1 MSAER
6 SAFPGD
12 AAGAHRLELVP
23 TSAVA
28 PDPREGREARDVR
41 DLREARELRERA
53 RTPDVAPGRTP
64 PAPSLGDIVPSDLG
78 SSELYLNRE
87 LTYLNFCWRVLH
99 EAEDDRVPLLERM
112 KFIAIVSSNIDEFFQ
127 KRIGGLKQQVGA
139 QLHTVSPDGRSP
151 QQQIADCLELITRLE
166 ARKMQILE
174 RLLAELRAVGVWIA
188 PFKELDPQQQAWVR
202 ENYLRNIFP
211 LVTPQAMDPAHPFP
225 FVSNLSLNLLVSL
238 RYENDSEPLL
248 ARVKVPASGG
258 TPRLLRLGTS
268 RTFVDLADVM
278 ANNLDL
284 LFPGMEIEACSMFRV
299 TRNAITERDEE
310 EAEDLLEMI
319 EIELR
324 ERKFAPVVRL
334 QVDRTTQPTLRGRLA
349 AELGLDEQAD
359 VFEAEGMLGQ
369 RDLMEIATLDI
380 PELRD
385 APHAPV
391 PPIDLLS
398 DANIFHAI
406 RDAKQLMV
414 HHPFESFQHSVE
426 RFLREASD
434 DPKVRAIKM
443 TLYRTSKDSDVIRYL
458 VRAARNGKQVAVVLE
473 LKARFDEEANIKWAT
488 RMERAGIHVTYG
500 VVGLKTHTKITLVVR
515 NDYDGLRRYAH
526 VSTGNYHAGTARLYT
541 DLAVFTCDDAIG
553 RDLTELFNYLTTG
566 YKPRRKYQ
574 KLLVA
579 PKQLKQALLEKIERE
594 IAAQGSGDRGHI
606 QWKLNA
612 LEDIDIVRALY
623 RASQRG
629 VTIDLIVRDSC
640 RLRPGLPGVSST
652 IKVVSVLGRFLEHER
667 IYYFHNSGRPEYYIG
682 SADAMQRNLEKRVEV
697 LVPVDDQRLH
707 GELRHILDTQLTD
720 QRGAWDMQSDG
731 SYVQRTGMGAK
742 HCQQQA
748 IERTERRLKDA
759 TRLRRR
765 KVQSTTRRKR

>member
-1 MSAER
+1 MS
-6 SAFPGD
+6 
-12 AAGAHRLELVP
+12 GAHRLEVVP
-23 TSAVA
+23 EA
-28 PDPREGREARDVR
+28 PEAREAREARETKEARDTREAREAKDAREARDR
-41 DLREARELRERA
+41 LRPVDAA
-53 RTPDVAPGRTP
+53 GRTP
-64 PAPSLGDIVPSDLG
+64 PAPALGDIVSTDLG
-78 SSELYLNRE
+78 APELYLNRE

-99 EAEDDRVPLLERM
+99 EAADERLPLLERV
-112 KFIAIVSSNIDEFFQ
+112 KFVAIVSSNIDEFFQ

-139 QLHTVSPDGRSP
+139 QLHKVTPDGRTP

-166 ARKMQILE
+166 ARKHQILE
-174 RLLAELRAVGVWIA
+174 KLHGELRAAGVWIA

-202 ENYLRNIFP
+202 EHYLRNIFP

-248 ARVKVPASGG
+248 ARVKVPSSGG
-258 TPRLLRLGTS
+258 TPRYLRLGNS

-284 LFPGMEIEACSMFRV
+284 LFPGMDIEACAMFRV

-334 QVDRTTQPTLRGRLA
+334 QVDRTMHPTLRGRLA

-369 RDLMEIATLDI
+369 RDVMEIATLDA
-380 PELRD
+380 PELHD
-385 APHAPV
+385 PPHAPV

-398 DANIFHAI
+398 DGSIFHAI
-406 RDAKQLMV
+406 RDVGQLMV

-443 TLYRTSKDSDVIRYL
+443 TLYRTSKDSDVIKHL

-526 VSTGNYHAGTARLYT
+526 VATGNYHAGTARLYT
-541 DLAVFTCDDAIG
+541 DLALFTCDDSIG

-594 IAAQGSGDRGHI
+594 IALQGGGGRGHI

-629 VTIDLIVRDSC
+629 VTIDLIVRDTC
-640 RLRPGLPGVSST
+640 RLRPGLAGVSST
-652 IKVVSVLGRFLEHER
+652 IKVVSIIGRFLEHER
-667 IYYFHNSGRPEYYIG
+667 IYYFHNAGRPEYYIG

-697 LVPVDDQRLH
+697 LVPIEDGRLQA
-707 GELRHILDTQLTD
+707 ELRHILDTQLTD
-720 QRGAWDMQSDG
+720 QRGAWDMQPDG

-742 HCQQQA
+742 HSQQQA
-748 IERTERRLKDA
+748 IERTERRLKEA

-765 KVQSTTRRKR
+765 KVQSTARRRR

>member
-1 MSAER
+1 MPDRSVLASDMS
-6 SAFPGD
+6 G
-12 AAGAHRLELVP
+12 GHRLEVVTEALDHRD
-23 TSAVA
+23 TRDNRGSADLRD
-28 PDPREGREARDVR
+28 PDARDGRTV
-41 DLREARELRERA
+41 LRAVE
-53 RTPDVAPGRTP
+53 APGRTP
-64 PAPSLGDIVPSDLG
+64 PAPALGETVPTDLG
-78 SSELYLNRE
+78 APELYLNRE

-99 EAEDDRVPLLERM
+99 EAEDDRVPLLERV
-112 KFIAIVSSNIDEFFQ
+112 KFNGIVSSNIDEFFQ

-139 QLHTVSPDGRSP
+139 QLHKVTPDGRTP
-151 QQQIADCLELITRLE
+151 QQQISDCLELVTRLE
-166 ARKMQILE
+166 ARKQVVLE
-174 RLLAELRAVGVWIA
+174 KLIGDLRAAGVWLA
-188 PFKELDPQQQAWVR
+188 PFKDLDAQQQAWVR
-202 ENYLRNIFP
+202 EYYLTNIFP

-258 TPRLLRLGTS
+258 TPRFVRIGTS

-284 LFPGMEIEACSMFRV
+284 LFPGMEIEACSKFRV
-299 TRNAITERDEE
+299 TRNANTERDEE

-334 QVDRTTQPTLRGRLA
+334 QVDKTMQPTLRGRLA

-359 VFEAEGMLGQ
+359 VFEADGMHGQ
-369 RDLMEIATLDI
+369 RDLMEIAALDA

-385 APHAPV
+385 PPHSPV
-391 PPIDLLS
+391 PPIDLLT
-398 DANIFHAI
+398 DGNIFHAI
-406 RDAKQLMV
+406 RDVKHLMV

-443 TLYRTSKDSDVIRYL
+443 TLYRTSKDSDVIKHL

-473 LKARFDEEANIKWAT
+473 LKARFDEEANIKWAS

-500 VVGLKTHTKITLVVR
+500 VVGLKTHTKIILVVR
-515 NDYDGLRRYAH
+515 QDYNGLRRYAH
-526 VSTGNYHAGTARLYT
+526 LATGNYHAGTARLYS
-541 DLAVFTCDDAIG
+541 DLGLFTCDDAIG

-594 IAAQGSGDRGHI
+594 IALQGSGGRGHI

-612 LEDIDIVRALY
+612 LEDVDIVRALY

-640 RLRPGLPGVSST
+640 RLRPGLDGVSST
-652 IKVVSVLGRFLEHER
+652 IKVVSIIGRFLEHER
-667 IYYFHNSGRPEYYIG
+667 IYYFHNGGRPEYYIG

-697 LVPVDDQRLH
+697 LVPIEDARLQS
-707 GELRHILDTQLTD
+707 ELRHILDNQLTD
-720 QRGAWDMQSDG
+720 QRGAWDMLPDG
-731 SYVQRTGMGAK
+731 SYVQRAGMGAK
-742 HCQQQA
+742 HSQQQA
-748 IERTERRLKDA
+748 IERTERRLKEA

-765 KVQSTTRRKR
+765 KVQSTARRKR

>member
-1 MSAER
+1 MRDPGILFQMSAER
-6 SAFPGD
+6 PLSIPPPTYSSEVSGV
-12 AAGAHRLELVP
+12 HRLDRLEGAPEVEPPLRP
-23 TSAVA
+23 T
-28 PDPREGREARDVR
+28 
-41 DLREARELRERA
+41 LRVIE
-53 RTPDVAPGRTP
+53 PPGRTP
-64 PAPSLGDIVPSDLG
+64 PAPGLGELIPTDLG
-78 SSELYLNRE
+78 APELYLNRE

-99 EAEDDRVPLLERM
+99 EAEDDRIPLLERL

-139 QLHTVSPDGRSP
+139 QLHSVTADGRTP
-151 QQQIADCLELITRLE
+151 QQQIDQCLELVTS
-166 ARKMQILE
+166 LE
-174 RLLAELRAVGVWIA
+174 RRKNEILDKNIADLRAVGVWLA
-188 PFKELDPQQQAWVR
+188 PYRDLDPKEQAWVR
-202 ENYLRNIFP
+202 EHYLRNIFP

-225 FVSNLSLNLLVSL
+225 FVSNLSLNLLVLL
-238 RYENDSEPLL
+238 RYENDGEQLL

-258 TPRLLRLGTS
+258 TGRYVRVGAS

-334 QVDRTTQPTLRGRLA
+334 QVDRTMKPELRGRIA

-385 APHAPV
+385 PPHAPV
-391 PPIDLLS
+391 PPVDLLS
-398 DANIFHAI
+398 DGSVFHTI
-406 RDAKQLMV
+406 REAKNLLV
-414 HHPFESFQHSVE
+414 HHPYESFQQSVE

-434 DPKVRAIKM
+434 DPKVRAVKM
-443 TLYRTSKDSDVIRYL
+443 TLYRTSKDSEVIKHL
-458 VRAARNGKQVAVVLE
+458 VRAAKNGKQVAVVLE

-515 NDYDGLRRYAH
+515 NDFDGLRRYAH
-526 VSTGNYHAGTARLYT
+526 VATGNYHAGTARLYT
-541 DLAVFTCDDAIG
+541 DLALFTCDDGIG

-566 YKPRRKYQ
+566 YKPRRKYT
-574 KLLVA
+574 KILVA
-579 PKQLKQALLEKIERE
+579 PKMLKASLLEKIERE
-594 IAAQGSGDRGHI
+594 IAIQGSGGRGHI

-612 LEDIDIVRALY
+612 LEDVDIVRALY

-629 VTIDLIVRDSC
+629 VTIDLIVRDTC
-640 RLRPGLPGVSST
+640 RLRPGLDGVSST
-652 IKVVSVLGRFLEHER
+652 IKVISVIGRFLEHER
-667 IYYFHNSGRPEYYIG
+667 IYYFHNGGRPEYYLG

-697 LVPVDDQRLH
+697 LVPIEDPRLQS
-707 GELRHILDTQLTD
+707 ELRHVLDTQLSD
-720 QRGAWDMQSDG
+720 QRGAWDMCSDG

-742 HCQQQA
+742 HCQQQL
-748 IERTERRLKDA
+748 IERMERRLKEA

-765 KVQSTTRRKR
+765 KVQTSATRRKR

>member
-1 MSAER
+1 MPAER
-6 SAFPGD
+6 TSLASDMSGGHRMEVVSEAPDIRAASEARPEARDPEVRDRVLLRSVD
-12 AAGAHRLELVP
+12 AAGRTPAAPALGDMVP
-23 TSAVA
+23 T
-28 PDPREGREARDVR
+28 
-41 DLREARELRERA
+41 
-53 RTPDVAPGRTP
+53 
-64 PAPSLGDIVPSDLG
+64 DLG
-78 SSELYLNRE
+78 APELYLNRE

-99 EAEDDRVPLLERM
+99 EAEDDRVPLLERV
-112 KFIAIVSSNIDEFFQ
+112 KFCGIVSSNIDEFFQ

-139 QLHTVSPDGRSP
+139 QLHRVTPDGRTP
-151 QQQIADCLELITRLE
+151 QQQISDCLELITRLE
-166 ARKMQILE
+166 ARKMQILDKV
-174 RLLAELRAVGVWIA
+174 LAELRAVGVWVA
-188 PFKELDPQQQAWVR
+188 PFKELDAQQQAWVR
-202 ENYLRNIFP
+202 EYYLRNIFP

-248 ARVKVPASGG
+248 ARVKVPSSGG
-258 TPRLLRLGTS
+258 TPRYVQIGTS
-268 RTFVDLADVM
+268 RTYVDLADVM

-284 LFPGMEIEACSMFRV
+284 LFPGMEIEGCAKFRV

-334 QVDRTTQPTLRGRLA
+334 QVDKTMQPTLRGRLA

-369 RDLMEIATLDI
+369 RDLMEIATLDA
-380 PELRD
+380 PELHD
-385 APHAPV
+385 PPHAPV

-398 DANIFHAI
+398 DGNVFHAI
-406 RDAKQLMV
+406 RDAKHLMV

-434 DPKVRAIKM
+434 DPKVRAVKM
-443 TLYRTSKDSDVIRYL
+443 TLYRTSKDSDVIKHL

-473 LKARFDEEANIKWAT
+473 LKARFDEEANIKWAS

-515 NDYDGLRRYAH
+515 QDYDGLRRYAH
-526 VSTGNYHAGTARLYT
+526 LATGNYHAGTARLYT
-541 DLAVFTCDDAIG
+541 DLALFTCDDGIG

-574 KLLVA
+574 KILVA
-579 PKQLKQALLEKIERE
+579 PKQLKQSLLEKIERE
-594 IAAQGSGDRGHI
+594 IAMQGGGGRGHI

-629 VTIDLIVRDSC
+629 VTIDLIVRDTC
-640 RLRPGLPGVSST
+640 RLRPGLDGVSST
-652 IKVVSVLGRFLEHER
+652 IKVVSIIGRFLEHER
-667 IYYFHNSGRPEYYIG
+667 IYYFHNGGRPEFYIG

-697 LVPVDDQRLH
+697 LVPIEDPRLQA
-707 GELRHILDTQLTD
+707 ELRHILDTQLTD

-742 HCQQQA
+742 HSQQQA
-748 IERTERRLKDA
+748 IERTERRLKEA

-765 KVQSTTRRKR
+765 KVQSTARRKR

>member
-1 MSAER
+1 MPAER
-6 SAFPGD
+6 STLPPDVSGTIQLPK
-12 AAGAHRLELVP
+12 LELVP
-23 TSAVA
+23 ET
-28 PDPREGREARDVR
+28 EVR
-41 DLREARELRERA
+41 DRPSLRHI
-53 RTPDVAPGRTP
+53 DVPGRTP
-64 PAPSLGDIVPSDLG
+64 PAPGIGDHIPTDLG
-78 SSELYLNRE
+78 SPELYLNRE
-87 LTYLNFCWRVLH
+87 LTYLMFCWRVLQ
-99 EAEDDRVPLLERM
+99 EADDQRIPLLERL
-112 KFIAIVSSNIDEFFQ
+112 KFISIVSSNIDEFFQ

-139 QLHTVSPDGRSP
+139 GLHSITPDGRTP
-151 QQQIADCLELITRLE
+151 QQQIVDGLELITRLE
-166 ARKMQILE
+166 TRKIGILDKVTT
-174 RLLAELRAVGVWIA
+174 ELKAVGVWLA
-188 PFKELDPQQQAWVR
+188 PYKELEPQQQTWVR
-202 ENYLRNIFP
+202 EYYLRNIFP

-248 ARVKVPASGG
+248 ARVKVPTGGG
-258 TPRLLRLGTS
+258 TSRFVRVGTS
-268 RTFVDLADVM
+268 RTFVDLADVI

-284 LFPGMEIEACSMFRV
+284 LFPGMEIEAVSMFRV

-310 EAEDLLEMI
+310 EAEDLMEMI

-324 ERKFAPVVRL
+324 ERRFAPVVRL
-334 QVDRTTQPTLRGRLA
+334 QVDRTMAPMLRGRLA
-349 AELGLDEQAD
+349 AELGLDESSD

-391 PPIDLLS
+391 PPVDFLTDGS
-398 DANIFHAI
+398 IFHAI
-406 RDAKQLMV
+406 RDAKHLLV
-414 HHPFESFQHSVE
+414 HHPYESFQLSVE
-426 RFLREASD
+426 RFMREASD

-443 TLYRTSKDSDVIRYL
+443 TLYRTSKDSDVIKHL

-473 LKARFDEEANIKWAT
+473 LKARFDEEANIKWAS

-515 NDYDGLRRYAH
+515 NDFDGLRRYAH

-541 DLAVFTCDDAIG
+541 DLGMFTCDDGIG

-579 PKQLKQALLEKIERE
+579 PKQLKSGLLEKIERE
-594 IAAQGSGDRGHI
+594 IAVQGSGGRGHI

-612 LEDIDIVRALY
+612 LEDVDIVRALY

-629 VTIDLIVRDSC
+629 VTIDLIVRDTC
-640 RLRPGLPGVSST
+640 RLRPGLEGVSST
-652 IKVVSVLGRFLEHER
+652 IKVVSVVGRFLEHAR
-667 IYYFHNSGRPEYYIG
+667 IYYFHNNGKPEYYLG

-697 LVPVDDQRLH
+697 LIPVEDPRLQS
-707 GELRHILDTQLTD
+707 ELRHQLDTQLSD
-720 QRGAWDMQSDG
+720 QRGAWDMCPDG
-731 SYVQRTGMGAK
+731 SYVQRNATGAK
-742 HCQQQA
+742 HSQQQL

-765 KVQSTTRRKR
+765 KVQAVVKRRR

>member
-1 MSAER
+1 MS
-6 SAFPGD
+6 
-12 AAGAHRLELVP
+12 GAHRLEIVP
-23 TSAVA
+23 
-28 PDPREGREARDVR
+28 EAAETRD
-41 DLREARELRERA
+41 AREIRDRVVLRA
-53 RTPDVAPGRTP
+53 VDALGRTP
-64 PAPSLGDIVPSDLG
+64 PAPTLGDIVPTDLG
-78 SSELYLNRE
+78 APELYLNRE

-99 EAEDDRVPLLERM
+99 EAEDDRLPLLERV
-112 KFIAIVSSNIDEFFQ
+112 KFVAIVSSNIDEFFQ

-139 QLHTVSPDGRSP
+139 QLHRVTPDGRTP
-151 QQQIADCLELITRLE
+151 QQQISDCLELITRLE
-166 ARKMQILE
+166 ARKSQILE
-174 RLLAELRAVGVWIA
+174 RLYGELRAVGVWIA

-202 ENYLRNIFP
+202 EYYLRNIFP

-248 ARVKVPASGG
+248 ARVKVPSSGG
-258 TPRLLRLGTS
+258 TPRYVRLGTS

-284 LFPGMEIEACSMFRV
+284 LFPGMEIEACSMFQV

-324 ERKFAPVVRL
+324 ERKFAPVVRV
-334 QVDRTTQPTLRGRLA
+334 QVDKTMQPTLRGRLA
-349 AELGLDEQAD
+349 AELGLDEQSD

-385 APHAPV
+385 PPHAPV

-398 DANIFHAI
+398 DGSIFHAI
-406 RDAKQLMV
+406 RDAGHLMV

-443 TLYRTSKDSDVIRYL
+443 TLYRTSKDSDVIKHL

-526 VSTGNYHAGTARLYT
+526 VATGNYHAGTARLYT

-579 PKQLKQALLEKIERE
+579 PKQLKPALLEKIERE
-594 IAAQGSGDRGHI
+594 IALQGGGGRGHI

-629 VTIDLIVRDSC
+629 VTIDLIVRDTC
-640 RLRPGLPGVSST
+640 RLRPGLDGVSST
-652 IKVVSVLGRFLEHER
+652 VKVVSIIGRFLEHER
-667 IYYFHNSGRPEYYIG
+667 IYYFHNGGRPEYYIG

-697 LVPVDDQRLH
+697 LVPIEDQRLQA
-707 GELRHILDTQLTD
+707 ELRHILDTQLTD

-742 HCQQQA
+742 HCQQQT
-748 IERTERRLKDA
+748 IERTERRLKEA

-765 KVQSTTRRKR
+765 KVQSTARKRR

>member
-1 MSAER
+1 MSVERPAVSAEV
-6 SAFPGD
+6 SGV
-12 AAGAHRLELVP
+12 HRLDSLEG
-23 TSAVA
+23 A
-28 PDPREGREARDVR
+28 PE
-41 DLREARELRERA
+41 RERPSL
-53 RTPDVAPGRTP
+53 RLVEQVGRTP
-64 PAPSLGDIVPSDLG
+64 PAPRLSETAPTDLG
-78 SSELYLNRE
+78 SPELYLNRE
-87 LTYLNFCWRVLH
+87 LTYLNFCWRVLQ
-99 EAEDDRVPLLERM
+99 EADDERIPLLERV
-112 KFIAIVSSNIDEFFQ
+112 KFLAIVSANIDEFFQ

-139 QLHTVSPDGRSP
+139 QLHAITPDGRSP
-151 QQQIADCLELITRLE
+151 QQQIADCLELIHALE
-166 ARKMQILE
+166 RRKIQILE
-174 RLLAELRAVGVWIA
+174 KVVGDARTHGVWIA

-202 ENYLRNIFP
+202 EHYVRNIFP

-225 FVSNLSLNLLVSL
+225 FVSNMSLNLLVSL
-238 RYENDSEPLL
+238 RYENDVEPLL
-248 ARVKVPASGG
+248 ARVKVPVGGG
-258 TPRLLRLGTS
+258 TTRFVRVGNS
-268 RTFVDLADVM
+268 RTFVDLADVI

-284 LFPGMEIEACSMFRV
+284 LFPGMEIETYSLFRV

-319 EIELR
+319 EIEMR

-334 QVDRTTQPTLRGRLA
+334 QVDRNMPPLLRGRLA
-349 AELGLDEQAD
+349 AELGLDEASD

-385 APHAPV
+385 APHAPS
-391 PPIDLLS
+391 PPVDLLT
-398 DANIFHAI
+398 DGNVFHAI
-406 RDAKQLMV
+406 RDAKYLLV
-414 HHPFESFQHSVE
+414 HHPYESFQQSVE
-426 RFLREASD
+426 RFLREAAD

-443 TLYRTSKDSDVIRYL
+443 TLYRTSKDSEVIKHL

-515 NDYDGLRRYAH
+515 QDFDGLRRYAH
-526 VSTGNYHAGTARLYT
+526 VATGNYHAGTARLYT
-541 DLAVFTCDDAIG
+541 DLGMFTSDDGIG

-579 PKQLKQALLEKIERE
+579 PKQLKQALLEKVERE
-594 IAAQGSGDRGHI
+594 VAIQGSGGRGHI

-629 VTIDLIVRDSC
+629 VAIDLIVRDTC
-640 RLRPGLPGVSST
+640 RLRPGIEGVSST
-652 IKVVSVLGRFLEHER
+652 IKVISVIGRFLEHAR
-667 IYYFHNSGRPEYYIG
+667 IYYFHNNGKPEYYLG

-697 LVPVDDQRLH
+697 LIPVEDARLQA
-707 GELRHILDTQLTD
+707 ELRHVLDTQLSD

-731 SYVQRTGMGAK
+731 SYLQRTGMAAK
-742 HCQQQA
+742 HSQA
-748 IERTERRLKDA
+748 QLIERTERRLKDA

-765 KVQSTTRRKR
+765 KVQSTTTRRKR